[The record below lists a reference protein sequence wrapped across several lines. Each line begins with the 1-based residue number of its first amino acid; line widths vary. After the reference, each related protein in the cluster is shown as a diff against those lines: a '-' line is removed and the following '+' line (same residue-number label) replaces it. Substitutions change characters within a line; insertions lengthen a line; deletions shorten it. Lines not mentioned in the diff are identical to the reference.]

1 MKHGRCVRGIVF
13 AVLFWT
19 VSQRPFVMR
28 KDKNGARKQKQSLP
42 NVALN
47 RRVFVSQKNRP
58 YTPRHEL
65 CSKNRY
71 LPCGEVEQMMSAN

>member
-1 MKHGRCVRGIVF
+1 MKHGHCVRGIVF

-28 KDKNGARKQKQSLP
+28 KDRNGARKQKHSQP

-47 RRVFVSQKNRP
+47 RRVFVSQKIVL
-58 YTPRHEL
+58 TPL
-65 CSKNRY
+65 D
-71 LPCGEVEQMMSAN
+71 MSAVQKIDICLAVS